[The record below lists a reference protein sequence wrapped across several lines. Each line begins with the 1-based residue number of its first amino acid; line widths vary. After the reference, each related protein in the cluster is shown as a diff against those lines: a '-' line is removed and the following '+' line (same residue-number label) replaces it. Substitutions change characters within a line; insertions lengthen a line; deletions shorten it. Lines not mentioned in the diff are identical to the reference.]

1 MAISASK
8 ARVTGAGEVAT
19 GLTDA
24 VAMRPTYIGRDAS
37 HTAN

>member
-8 ARVTGAGEVAT
+8 ARVAGAGEVAA

-24 VAMRPTYIGRDAS
+24 LAMRPTYVGRDAPYS
-37 HTAN
+37 SD